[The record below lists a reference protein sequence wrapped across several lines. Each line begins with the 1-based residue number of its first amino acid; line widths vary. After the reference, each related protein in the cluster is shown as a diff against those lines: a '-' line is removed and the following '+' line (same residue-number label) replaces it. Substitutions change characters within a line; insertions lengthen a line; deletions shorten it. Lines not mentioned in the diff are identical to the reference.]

1 MTRTFKVAFFLIVLT
16 LMGALLARAEDSA
29 VKEAFDRLPAAEK
42 HYRTG
47 LKEFTAGRYTEAV
60 TAFEKCAGEMPRHAY
75 AAYYLANI
83 AYIRGDL
90 EGALAHMERAL
101 RDLPFMQELN
111 AFAVERKSRSIESYQ
126 QMLDTEWE
134 NTTSCRQSREIEALT
149 DELNTRKT
157 KMELAAEREKAA
169 GAMQEAHYRYFLGNI
184 HFQAKRLA
192 DAARLYAEAIALNP
206 RHVNAYNN
214 AAAIHYL
221 AGDQAGAL
229 GLLERAEREGLGDN
243 LNLKLKHLVFKALG
257 RPTEGILEEDLSA
270 GPGADLGVVRFAL
283 AYKFSHPLLPP
294 LYENCYVVFSKASKQ
309 AVIIDPGVED
319 PRIADFVAE
328 RGLAVKAVLNTHDHP
343 DHTAANGRYAALYQ
357 AVVVAPGPDAKS
369 LTPPPGRT
377 VGDGETL
384 RFESFSVGTLH
395 TPGHTPGS
403 TCFLVGDYLFSGDTL
418 FKNDICKLPDEA
430 PGKAAE
436 AQRRFV
442 RMLREKIMVL
452 DDRIRVCPGHG
463 PVSTIAEE
471 KTGNPF
477 FSK

>member
-1 MTRTFKVAFFLIVLT
+1 MTRTIRAASCFIVLV
-16 LMGALLARAEDSA
+16 LAGAFISGAEDPA

-42 HYRTG
+42 YYRTG
-47 LKEFTAGRYTEAV
+47 LKEFAAGRYPEAA

-75 AAYYLANI
+75 ASYYLANI
-83 AYIRGDL
+83 AYIRGDI
-90 EGALAHMERAL
+90 EAALARMERAL

-111 AFAVERKSRSIESYQ
+111 AFAVERKSRSFESYQ

-134 NTTSCRQSREIEALT
+134 NTASCRQSREIEALS
-149 DELNTRKT
+149 DEIDTRKG
-157 KMELAAEREKAA
+157 KLELTAEREKASRT
-169 GAMQEAHYRYFLGNI
+169 MQEAHYRYFLGNI
-184 HFQAKRLA
+184 YFQQKRLA
-192 DAARLYAEAIALNP
+192 DAARLYAEAIALDP

-214 AAAIHYL
+214 AAAIRYL

-229 GLLERAEREGLGDN
+229 DILERAEREGLGDN

-270 GPGADLGVVRFAL
+270 GPDADLGVMRFAL
-283 AYKFSHPLLPP
+283 AFKFAEPLLPP
-294 LYENCYVVFSKASKQ
+294 LYENCYVVFSKGSKQ

-319 PRIADFVAE
+319 PRIADFITE

-357 AVVVAPGPDAKS
+357 AVVVAPGPDAKR

-377 VGDGETL
+377 VGDGEAL
-384 RFESFSVGTLH
+384 RFEGFSVGTLH

-442 RMLREKIMVL
+442 RMLREKILVL
-452 DDRIRVCPGHG
+452 DDRVRVCPGHG
-463 PVSTIAEE
+463 AVSTIAEE